1 MYFAQF
7 IITLKMYCDPVVAV
21 ITCS

>member
-7 IITLKMYCDPVVAV
+7 IITLKMYCDPAVAV